1 MPRNISCLSF
11 VVALIFVFAA
21 CGGGNAPG
29 TAAHWSACPAYLEA
43 GAGLECRTAAMPLHH
58 DDAQGAA
65 INVLVM
71 RARGAGQIKK
81 GQIWFLM
88 GGPGESI
95 ASYAYPLEVWAQT
108 HPEWDYYLVEHR
120 GAGASSPLTC
130 PGSADGS
137 AECAADLLS
146 RWGEAGLAMF
156 NPTQAAHDLAAW
168 MHRVGGQGR
177 RFLYGFSYGTYLA
190 QRFAHLYPDMLDGL
204 ILDGVVPAGP
214 ENGLYPIDA
223 YDQNANQL
231 VLDILQRCDDD
242 ATCGSRMRTYGADSL
257 AVLDDTYARI
267 DGAGLCADLNPLIS
281 RTALRQ
287 KLAGLGRD
295 WWGRMVL
302 PALLYRI
309 CRCGADDVEIIETLF
324 RAQAEPEQEA
334 MYPAFSYN
342 LNTHIITSELIG
354 GLSLD
359 QAQAFSDSA
368 YASPDET
375 LDQYIARDSVGWP
388 IYPLDAATY
397 QWPATDIPMLLL
409 NGDMDPQTPV
419 QFARFAKSHYP
430 GDRQYLVEFPTA
442 NHGTLMLTLL
452 QGIAIND
459 VDTCAGRILFDFV
472 NDPDTPPDTSCTDLM
487 IRPDFSGA
495 SDQAR
500 DAALR
505 YFRTPN
511 VWD

>member
-1 MPRNISCLSF
+1 MPPKISRLSF
-11 VVALIFVFAA
+11 VIFLFFVIAA
-21 CGGGNAPG
+21 CGGGTAPG
-29 TAAHWSACPAYLEA
+29 TSSRWSACPAYLDA
-43 GAGLECRTAAMPLHH
+43 GPGLECRTLAMPLNH
-58 DDAQGAA
+58 DDAEGAS

-71 RARGAGQIKK
+71 RARGAGEIKK

-95 ASYAYPLEVWAQT
+95 ASYAYPLEVWAQR
-108 HPEWDYYLVEHR
+108 HPEWDYYAVEHR

-146 RWGEAGLAMF
+146 QWGEAGLAMF
-156 NPTQAAHDLAAW
+156 NPTQAAHDVAAW
-168 MHRVGGQGR
+168 MHRAGGEGR
-177 RFLYGFSYGTYLA
+177 RFLYGVSYGTYLA
-190 QRFAHLYPDMLDGL
+190 QRFAFLYPDMLDGL

-214 ENGLYPIDA
+214 ENGLYPIDS
-223 YDQNANQL
+223 YDQSANQL
-231 VLDILQRCDDD
+231 VLDILQRCDADS
-242 ATCGSRMRTYGADSL
+242 TCGGRMQTYGADSR
-257 AVLDDTYARI
+257 AVLDDTYAEI

-287 KLAGLGRD
+287 KLAELGRN

-309 CRCGADDVEIIETLF
+309 HRCSADDVEIIKALF
-324 RAQAEPEQEA
+324 AAEDEPEEVE
-334 MYPAFSYN
+334 MYPLFSYN
-342 LNTHIITSELIG
+342 LDTHIITSELIG

-359 QAQAFSDSA
+359 QAQAFSDIA

-375 LDQYIARDSVGWP
+375 LDQYIARDRIGWP
-388 IYPLDAATY
+388 IYPLDAATH

-409 NGDMDPQTPV
+409 NGDMDPQTSV
-419 QFARFAKSHYP
+419 QFARFTKSHYP
-430 GDRQYLVEFPTA
+430 GDRQYLVELPTA
-442 NHGTLMLTLL
+442 NHGTLMMTLL
-452 QGIAIND
+452 QGIDVND

-472 NDPDTPPDTSCTDLM
+472 DDPDRPPDTTCTNLM

-500 DAALR
+500 DAAST
-505 YFRTPN
+505 YFRTN
-511 VWD
+511 SVWD